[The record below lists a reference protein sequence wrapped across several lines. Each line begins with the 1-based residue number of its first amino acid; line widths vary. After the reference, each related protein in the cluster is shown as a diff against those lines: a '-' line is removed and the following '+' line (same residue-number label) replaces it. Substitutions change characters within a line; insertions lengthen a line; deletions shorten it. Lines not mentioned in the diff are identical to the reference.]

1 MRYGYGRQILATSA
15 ALLTTALLT
24 SAAAGEP
31 QSLSATIDG
40 AAFVSDDGGITL
52 VPLGDGPGN
61 FTLVAITAGGS
72 VYPPPKTPLD
82 RLSITCSGLE
92 AGKPLRLDSKH
103 FGRAEC
109 DATFA
114 RGVKPMGGDPDAEYR
129 LDKSSAENLFEI
141 ESAAGRRYTGHFRLR
156 FLDASGATHLLGD
169 GRFIAEDRQL

>member
-1 MRYGYGRQILATSA
+1 MRYGRSVFALSA
-15 ALLTTALLT
+15 AALAAALLT

-40 AAFVSDDGGITL
+40 TAFVSDDDGITL
-52 VPLGDGPGN
+52 IPLGNRSGS

-72 VYPPPKTPLD
+72 AYPPPKTPLD

-92 AGKPLRLDSKH
+92 AGKPLHLDSKD

-129 LDKSSAENLFEI
+129 LDKRHADNLFDVET
-141 ESAAGRRYTGHFRLR
+141 AAGKRYAGRFQLHFV
-156 FLDASGATHLLGD
+156 DAAGAAHVLSD
-169 GRFIAEDRQL
+169 GRFDAEDRQY